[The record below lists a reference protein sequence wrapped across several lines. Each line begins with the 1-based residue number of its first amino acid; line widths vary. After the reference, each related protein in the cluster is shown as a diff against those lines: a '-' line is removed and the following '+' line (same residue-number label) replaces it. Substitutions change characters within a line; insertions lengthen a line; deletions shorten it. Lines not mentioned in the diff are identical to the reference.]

1 MSLRYGLALESLL
14 IKPAANNL
22 IQNYMKQGAVAS
34 EWASAVSVAVGG
46 KAGGKGPTS
55 VGNGTNVDK
64 IDEGLE
70 LAIKYLEKLKL

>member
-1 MSLRYGLALESLL
+1 VQKYS
-14 IKPAANNL
+14 
-22 IQNYMKQGAVAS
+22 KQGAVAR

-64 IDEGLE
+64 IDEGVE
-70 LAIKYLEKLKL
+70 LARKYLEKFQL